1 MRRFD
6 PVAGDP
12 ARLAAGVTGL
22 VGQGY
27 SVTLCAATAAG
38 ATRLSEALAAE
49 GVHAPVVAAAP
60 GTAGACVVAAPLT
73 SGFILP
79 DAKVA
84 VLSETD
90 VTGRR
95 VPHRRARPG
104 RGRPTASSTTWR
116 PGASSC
122 TASTA
127 WRASRV

>member
-1 MRRFD
+1 M
-6 PVAGDP
+6 AGDP

-27 SVTLCAATAAG
+27 AVTLCAATAPG
-38 ATRLSEALAAE
+38 AARLSSALAAE
-49 GVHAPVVAAAP
+49 GVHAAVLKQAP
-60 GTAGACVVAAPLT
+60 GTAGVCVVAAPLT

-95 VPHRRARPG
+95 VPHRRARP
-104 RGRPTASSTTWR
+104 RALPRTASSTTSR

-122 TASTA
+122 TASTG
-127 WRASRV
+127 WRASRA